1 MASRAM
7 KRAQG
12 DALTRAAEEAFAGEI
27 SSSSESEDDAPAR
40 PANAFALLLGSD
52 DDEEEEEEVAEEQ
65 PEPEP
70 EPEPVKAKKSKKKKK
85 KASVAQPEDA
95 VDEVAAALREL
106 GEEMPTTTLRAADD
120 LSASGAHGA
129 HAATARNALVAVD
142 RNRMKAEDELK
153 SIFGARAIRAVEA
166 EEGGRGRTSSSR
178 GGGGGGGGARSS
190 RGAHAGHRSV
200 LVTPKD
206 TWPSAPSTRGSGFA
220 MRSLGVDENG
230 YAVFRFA
237 HDDDRADA
245 RGAFERAKASHDPN
259 ALVRLLHH
267 HPWNAQAL
275 LALADIHMYTGE
287 GQRSAEM
294 LEMCVYAMEGAWHP
308 AFAEAA
314 TRGVARLGE
323 SLDASPDDAA
333 GSTSASPS
341 PNRVFLDAM
350 FKHTQA
356 LTRRGCH
363 RAALECAKL
372 SLSLDRSDPTGLL
385 CAVDYFALRCGET
398 DWLLDFA
405 GEFREDGSLLALPG
419 FAFSAALARMGGGK
433 PGRVFGAGEE
443 RGKKKSAG
451 KSRRREKAEGDASD
465 ESGSAKQETTDALL
479 RALLMHPAALMALLR
494 RIDSSAVNGDAR
506 WAAALTHPHFAGARD
521 EVGNRGLEH
530 LCDLFAERHHLLWK
544 PDDALG
550 RLREACTRV
559 CAVVDDP
566 DSTVDG
572 LRAADYVAMRAETFP
587 PNDADSNRWAHLSA
601 EDFSDVVKRQMPEG
615 DENPFL
621 ARPAENGLL
630 DDEANIDHDVIA
642 DVQAMFADPRFR
654 AEAEAGIAAG
664 DIDREALQAELRA
677 FAERFPGA
685 AGEHGPENPRALG
698 VADFFRTMLAPQ
710 DGGGGLQRAIA
721 RQNTPPREERED

>member
-52 DDEEEEEEVAEEQ
+52 DDEEEEEEEVAEEQ

-106 GEEMPTTTLRAADD
+106 GEEMPTTTLGAADD

-178 GGGGGGGGARSS
+178 GGGGGGLRF
-190 RGAHAGHRSV
+190 RGAHAGHRSL

-433 PGRVFGAGEE
+433 PGRVFGAGDA
-443 RGKKKSAG
+443 GKKKSAG
-451 KSRRREKAEGDASD
+451 KSRRRSENASD

-621 ARPAENGLL
+621 ARPAENGLP
-630 DDEANIDHDVIA
+630 DDEANIDHDVMA

-710 DGGGGLQRAIA
+710 DGGGGLQRAMA

>member
-12 DALTRAAEEAFAGEI
+12 DALTRAAEEAFAGEDA
-27 SSSSESEDDAPAR
+27 SSSESEDDAPAR
-40 PANAFALLLGSD
+40 PANAFALLLGSEED
-52 DDEEEEEEVAEEQ
+52 EDEEEEDEQ

-85 KASVAQPEDA
+85 KASVAPPEDA
-95 VDEVAAALREL
+95 VDEVTAALREL
-106 GEEMPTTTLRAADD
+106 GEEMPTTTLDLPDD
-120 LSASGAHGA
+120 PSASGARGT

-178 GGGGGGGGARSS
+178 GGGVGGHARSS
-190 RGAHAGHRSV
+190 RGAHMGHRSV

-206 TWPSAPSTRGSGFA
+206 TWPAAPSTRGSGFA
-220 MRSLGVDENG
+220 MRSLGVDADG
-230 YAVFRFA
+230 RAVFRFV
-237 HDDDRADA
+237 HDADRADA

-275 LALADIHMYTGE
+275 LALADIHTYTGE
-287 GQRSAEM
+287 GQQSAEM
-294 LEMCVYAMEGAWHP
+294 LERCVYAMEGAWHP

-314 TRGVARLGE
+314 TRGDARLGE
-323 SLDASPDDAA
+323 SVEVSLDEDTARLNADAEQ
-333 GSTSASPS
+333 TPT
-341 PNRVFLDAM
+341 PNRTFLDAM

-419 FAFSAALARMGGGK
+419 FAFSAALARMGGGR
-433 PGRVFGAGEE
+433 PGRVFGASDAGA
-443 RGKKKSAG
+443 RKSAG
-451 KSRRREKAEGDASD
+451 KSRRREKAEGDGSD
-465 ESGSAKQETTDALL
+465 GGGFAKQETEDALL

-521 EVGNRGLEH
+521 AAGNRGLEH

-544 PDDALG
+544 PDDALA
-550 RLREACTRV
+550 RLREVCVKA

-566 DSTVDG
+566 DATVDG

-587 PNDADSNRWAHLSA
+587 PGENDRNRWAHLST

-621 ARPAENGLL
+621 ARPVPDEIDPGLL
-630 DDEANIDHDVIA
+630 A
-642 DVQAMFADPRFR
+642 DAAAMLEDGRFDAD
-654 AEAEAGIAAG
+654 AAAAAG
-664 DIDREALQAELRA
+664 LDPEALRA
-677 FAERFPGA
+677 MAARLQGGAGA
-685 AGEHGPENPRALG
+685 AEMLERAREQIGDGNPRALG
-698 VADFFRTMLAPQ
+698 LLDFFRTMLVPQ
-710 DGGGGLQRAIA
+710 DGGGGLQREIA
-721 RQNTPPREERED
+721 RQNAPPREERED

>member
-1 MASRAM
+1 MR
-7 KRAQG
+7 RAQG
-12 DALTRAAEEAFAGEI
+12 DALTRAAEEAFAGEDA
-27 SSSSESEDDAPAR
+27 SSSESEDDAPAR
-40 PANAFALLLGSD
+40 PANAFALLLGSEED
-52 DDEEEEEEVAEEQ
+52 EDEEEEDEQ

-70 EPEPVKAKKSKKKKK
+70 EPEPVKAKKSKKKK

-178 GGGGGGGGARSS
+178 GGGGGHARSS
-190 RGAHAGHRSV
+190 RGAHTGHRSF

-206 TWPSAPSTRGSGFA
+206 TWPSAPSARGSGFV
-220 MRSLGVDENG
+220 MQSLGVDVNG
-230 YAVFRFA
+230 HAVFRFV

-245 RGAFERAKASHDPN
+245 RAAFERAKASHDPN
-259 ALVRLLHH
+259 ALVRLLHY

-275 LALADIHMYTGE
+275 LALADIHTYTGE

-294 LEMCVYAMEGAWHP
+294 LERCVYAMEGAWHP

-314 TRGVARLGE
+314 MRGDARLGE
-323 SLDASPDDAA
+323 SLEVSPDD
-333 GSTSASPS
+333 GSGLNADSEQTPT
-341 PNRVFLDAM
+341 PNRTFLDAM

-372 SLSLDRSDPTGLL
+372 SLSLDRLDPTGLL

-405 GEFREDGSLLALPG
+405 SEFREDGSLLALPG
-419 FAFSAALARMGGGK
+419 FAFSAALARMGGGR
-433 PGRVFGAGEE
+433 PGRVFGAVDAGA
-443 RGKKKSAG
+443 RKSAG
-451 KSRRREKAEGDASD
+451 KSRRREKAKGDGSD
-465 ESGSAKQETTDALL
+465 ESGFVKQETEDALL
-479 RALLMHPAALMALLR
+479 RALLMHPAALMALLQ

-521 EVGNRGLEH
+521 AAGNRGLEH

-544 PDDALG
+544 PDDALA
-550 RLREACTRV
+550 RLREACV
-559 CAVVDDP
+559 NACAVVDDP
-566 DSTVDG
+566 DATVDG
-572 LRAADYVAMRAETFP
+572 LRAADYVAMLSETFP
-587 PNDADSNRWAHLSA
+587 PGDAVRNRWAHLST

-621 ARPAENGLL
+621 ARPADVDENDPDLL
-630 DDEANIDHDVIA
+630 A
-642 DVQAMFADPRFR
+642 DAAAMLRGGQFDAD
-654 AEAEAGIAAG
+654 AAAAAG
-664 DIDREALQAELRA
+664 LDPEALRAMAAHLQGGAGGAEMLERA
-677 FAERFPGA
+677 REQIGD
-685 AGEHGPENPRALG
+685 ENPRALG
-698 VADFFRTMLAPQ
+698 LLDFFRTMLVPQ
-710 DGGGGLQRAIA
+710 DGGGGLQREIA
-721 RQNTPPREERED
+721 RQNAPPREDRED

>member
-52 DDEEEEEEVAEEQ
+52 DEEEEEEEVAEEQ

-70 EPEPVKAKKSKKKKK
+70 EPEPVKAKKSKKKKKK

-178 GGGGGGGGARSS
+178 GGGGGHARSV
-190 RGAHAGHRSV
+190 RGPHAGHRSV

-206 TWPSAPSTRGSGFA
+206 TWPSVPSTRGSGFA

-259 ALVRLLHH
+259 ALVRLLRH

-287 GQRSAEM
+287 GQQSAEM

-323 SLDASPDDAA
+323 SLDASPDDADDA
-333 GSTSASPS
+333 STLSEPSPS

-398 DWLLDFA
+398 TSLDELLPFM
-405 GEFREDGSLLALPG
+405 LLLPG
-419 FAFSAALARMGGGK
+419 GMEVETRSSVVGSTTLC
-433 PGRVFGAGEE
+433 PEIQ
-443 RGKKKSAG
+443 SI
-451 KSRRREKAEGDASD
+451 D
-465 ESGSAKQETTDALL
+465 ESRE
-479 RALLMHPAALMALLR
+479 PA
-494 RIDSSAVNGDAR
+494 S
-506 WAAALTHPHFAGARD
+506 GA
-521 EVGNRGLEH
+521 
-530 LCDLFAERHHLLWK
+530 C
-544 PDDALG
+544 
-550 RLREACTRV
+550 C
-559 CAVVDDP
+559 
-566 DSTVDG
+566 
-572 LRAADYVAMRAETFP
+572 
-587 PNDADSNRWAHLSA
+587 
-601 EDFSDVVKRQMPEG
+601 
-615 DENPFL
+615 
-621 ARPAENGLL
+621 
-630 DDEANIDHDVIA
+630 
-642 DVQAMFADPRFR
+642 
-654 AEAEAGIAAG
+654 
-664 DIDREALQAELRA
+664 
-677 FAERFPGA
+677 
-685 AGEHGPENPRALG
+685 
-698 VADFFRTMLAPQ
+698 
-710 DGGGGLQRAIA
+710 
-721 RQNTPPREERED
+721 